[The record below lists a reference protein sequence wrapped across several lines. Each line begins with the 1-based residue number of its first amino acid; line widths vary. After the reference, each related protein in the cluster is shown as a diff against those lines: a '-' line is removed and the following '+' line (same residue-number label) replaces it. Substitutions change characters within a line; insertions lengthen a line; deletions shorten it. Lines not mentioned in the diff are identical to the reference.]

1 MQAQRLLSGLIILS
15 VSLSALVIGGLTA
28 TQAAPE
34 PVTTLRT
41 DEGRDGSPAWRDD
54 RQPRGADVSTGPFR
68 GLRDLSDSV
77 VRNPIDDA
85 DNVDFVGHVGGVTYA
100 VAVAGDYAYVGSA
113 FGAGGFGRAERH
125 RRKLGGE
132 GDTVHWHVDALTTHT
147 ETSFVAA
154 LLVPER
160 AVECAV
166 ARELP
171 PGPYDGFGSS
181 DCDCRSHLSRVAR
194 TSVERA
200 VLTAVDTA
208 GSA

>member
-1 MQAQRLLSGLIILS
+1 MTEHDDSTPGVVRYGPDDSLADVVDDPGSGGTY
-15 VSLSALVIGGLTA
+15 VLVFEVGG
-28 TQAAPE
+28 
-34 PVTTLRT
+34 PVTVDVGAL
-41 DEGRDGSPAWRDD
+41 GSCAFP
-54 RQPRGADVSTGPFR
+54 
-68 GLRDLSDSV
+68 
-77 VRNPIDDA
+77 
-85 DNVDFVGHVGGVTYA
+85 
-100 VAVAGDYAYVGSA
+100 AGDYAYVGSA